1 MIRAITFDKQLMKS
15 EDFAHITRYFY
26 QGKMGV
32 TKGCEISQDA
42 DGNIVIS
49 DGYFSVYGR
58 YLKIEGDEVIEVPD
72 IPSGTLYSILVFEI
86 DLSQEN
92 TIDEFNQGRFRIISD
107 ASDYP
112 ELIQEDLDNG
122 GTIYQME
129 FCRFENTVA
138 GISNLLDTR
147 TILSL
152 EMYTMQDDFNDLKQD
167 YETHLAESAA
177 DNVHGA
183 TSEADGN
190 TIMARSSSGRAK
202 VRHPSSVDDILNVSD
217 IIIGSY
223 TTGQTEVSNITMGYS
238 YVCLIIIDMGV
249 SAGVARQGMYI
260 LRRLQGTTDY
270 FITPILPIDDLEVSM
285 GTDLKVYVKN
295 ISGSN
300 RSINFRI
307 IGLGG
312 V

>member
-15 EDFAHITRYFY
+15 EDFAHQVNYFY

-107 ASDYP
+107 ASDYL

-147 TILSL
+147 IILSL

-167 YETHLAESAA
+167 HETHLAESAQK
-177 DNVHGA
+177 H
-183 TSEADGN
+183 
-190 TIMARSSSGRAK
+190 I
-202 VRHPSSVDDILNVSD
+202 
-217 IIIGSY
+217 
-223 TTGQTEVSNITMGYS
+223 TE
-238 YVCLIIIDMGV
+238 
-249 SAGVARQGMYI
+249 
-260 LRRLQGTTDY
+260 
-270 FITPILPIDDLEVSM
+270 
-285 GTDLKVYVKN
+285 
-295 ISGSN
+295 SGSN
-300 RSINFRI
+300 DDGYYIRYDDGTQICWQNYQSSWTNIQNKYNMVALEGTPTWGTEMLQGSAQHPSPFVGTPASAISGGRADSPQAWVQFWGRRWETFYATRGSVSSGMFMEI
-307 IGLGG
+307 SLIAIGRWK
-312 V
+312 